1 MFGNE
6 QLNCYLNTYMVI
18 GDDDSSGNTKIND
31 FSVDSSSNVIIG
43 GKGADVN
50 VFD

>member
-1 MFGNE
+1 
-6 QLNCYLNTYMVI
+6 MVI